1 MRVPWNWLDIVV
13 VVFGTMELIAPNGP
27 NFSMFRA
34 FRLLRVVSRVP
45 KLSFLVTVIFKS
57 MPQLMDVFGLCA
69 FVLFVF
75 GIVGVQVFGGGV
87 LRGAC
92 YDMDSGAQLNTNWPC
107 SVGEPVSNDPI
118 QDEFYCTAG
127 TQQCLPLNTPPYN
140 TISFDNIVSALI
152 NIFQVFTQQGWTD
165 VMYNLQACFSFQVW
179 IYFVALNFIGPYFLV
194 QLFLVVLAEKYSQL
208 SSAAASVS
216 ASATSAAKVQG
227 NIAVSHVQDVS
238 EGPKELTGAL
248 SLIPEEPAQIPEAA
262 ALSVPEQM
270 KLPGENGAKCMQSP
284 FLTDADGEGNGSQ
297 KIAVCEDVNSGPS
310 TEVQGPERFD
320 ESVHED
326 LDENHRD
333 PEHRK
338 VRSLFIIKAVR
349 KIRGIIQTIATASLF
364 EYFIRAV
371 IVINTLFMAID
382 SDCDFCSQPSCATEK
397 GVLEI
402 SNVVFTLIFTFE
414 ASVNLIAFGTY
425 RYLWIMSPM
434 SWLDVAIVASS
445 LAETPSVLSTSSC
458 YLNRGASCDS
468 FDYCEGGGATSVL
481 RVVRL
486 LRILKLLSR
495 FVSLQKQ
502 VLAIVKTFKSVAWLL
517 LLICLFVLVFVILGM
532 TQIAGLIDQPY
543 SASNL
548 VPGMRVYVQ
557 VPGDDIASLNLA
569 LLPTLNGRV
578 ATISGFPDYVNHSA
592 RPWYIS
598 NCIDIFLR
606 IVTCVCR
613 HVCFDYGVPPSLFHE
628 VGSTNG
634 CTWATVLGQNGLN
647 TPGYHV
653 RCL

>member
-127 TQQCLPLNTPPYN
+127 TQQCLPLNTPPNN

-179 IYFVALNFIGPYFLV
+179 IYFVTLNFIGPYFLV

-208 SSAAASVS
+208 SSAVKS
-216 ASATSAAKVQG
+216 ASAAENIPAKSKKSNVDNIPSVLNVVKPEDHDIPPHPCLPEIYPRTDAGDEPLSQRSIPSLEEEFYVAPTAGISALPVLVGADDSGTKYPVFQKRACLDSNLEQATEAK
-227 NIAVSHVQDVS
+227 
-238 EGPKELTGAL
+238 
-248 SLIPEEPAQIPEAA
+248 EPAYTKEEA
-262 ALSVPEQM
+262 S
-270 KLPGENGAKCMQSP
+270 K
-284 FLTDADGEGNGSQ
+284 DAS
-297 KIAVCEDVNSGPS
+297 I
-310 TEVQGPERFD
+310 D
-320 ESVHED
+320 ESYHDSEKK
-326 LDENHRD
+326 LRD
-333 PEHRK
+333 MYILK
-338 VRSLFIIKAVR
+338 VVR
-349 KIRGIIQTIATASLF
+349 KIRGVFQTIATASFF
-364 EYFIRAV
+364 EYLIRAV
-371 IVINTLFMAID
+371 IVINTLFMAIN
-382 SDCDFCSQPSCATEK
+382 SDCDFCAQPTCATEK
-397 GVLEI
+397 GVLEL
-402 SNVVFTLIFTFE
+402 SNVVFTAIFTFE
-414 ASVNLIAFGTY
+414 AVVNLIAFGPY

-458 YLNRGASCDS
+458 YLNRAESCDS
-468 FDYCEGGGATSVL
+468 FDYCEGGGAISVL

-532 TQIAGLIDQPY
+532 TQIAGLTDQPY

-548 VPGMRVYVQ
+548 VPGMRVFVQ

-578 ATISGFPDYVNHSA
+578 ATISGYPDYVNHSA
-592 RPWYIS
+592 RPW
-598 NCIDIFLR
+598 
-606 IVTCVCR
+606 
-613 HVCFDYGVPPSLFHE
+613 
-628 VGSTNG
+628 ST
-634 CTWATVLGQNGLN
+634 
-647 TPGYHV
+647 
-653 RCL
+653 